1 MARIMKIEPIVKMVL
16 IDDPQTRSDDH
27 ILILRVLETF
37 VTPELSLN
45 AVFKN
50 HVTLGIP
57 SLETI
62 TRCRRKLQAAFP
74 ELRDEKAEK
83 IRAEEEVE
91 FRSYS
96 KEKL

>member
-1 MARIMKIEPIVKMVL
+1 MARIMKIEPLVKNVL
-16 IDDPQTRSDDH
+16 VECPETRGDDYL
-27 ILILRVLETF
+27 LILKVLETF
-37 VTPELSLN
+37 VTPTLTLD

-50 HVTLGIP
+50 HVLLGIP

-96 KEKL
+96 KE